1 MAALRSLTVDL
12 VACQFGSAVSI
23 PPVVDV
29 LLDEQ
34 CNPRLIFDDDGNE
47 NDAECTE
54 IGDGNGD
61 SKGDVGWV
69 TCILS
74 RLFPP
79 VLLPVPEIPPLLCGG
94 DNNTDD
100 PLFNVSTVK

>member
-1 MAALRSLTVDL
+1 MAAFRSLTVDL

-23 PPVVDV
+23 PPVQ
-29 LLDEQ
+29 LDPLEQ

-61 SKGDVGWV
+61 SNGDVGCV

-79 VLLPVPEIPPLLCGG
+79 ILLPVPELPPLLCGG
-94 DNNTDD
+94 DNKTDD
-100 PLFNVSTVK
+100 PLFNVSTVT